1 MRGHTGPRR
10 TAVLT
15 VLAAFLMPAFGVGVA
30 SAIELGETVM
40 LKVPDLGEFPNPIEE
55 HQFTCR
61 AVTENA
67 VWLVQDTCSVDGS
80 GPGSLDSL
88 VWGNIFDQ
96 AELDVMTSEF
106 EGAGIDVWGTVTG
119 AFGGT
124 PVDTDGDPKVWVILA
139 TIRDA
144 YVQDPKDPYI
154 FVWVNPED
162 VDGSGL
168 FNNHDCFYI
177 NLHNYTG
184 SSGQLEVAKPNRL
197 ISIPNGLGELIRTI
211 LVPTEEL
218 WLIRGLGEIAQYETY
233 GVTYTDPGYLGIQR
247 NMEEFEKTPYLE
259 LPNYQASSWKYD
271 YTASRGQEFLWLM
284 YLRQRAGDDI
294 IPDIVQNTDETMLG
308 MDNIAYALNP
318 ASPDIQTDVVPIYK
332 DWLVCNL
339 YSELESTYGGG
350 IYTYD
355 FLLGDSLNFA
365 HVGNSAA
372 FQAKFD
378 GGYPIG
384 LWIAPEGAGLD
395 GPIWAS
401 QYDYFYGDYT
411 GNTTVAFNGMYSD
424 GSGSGPAINGAWVGI
439 LVTVDSTSMDIASI
453 SEITLNSWFN
463 GTFELANDA
472 SYLILTNNNEGG
484 ASDLRYV
491 LAQGLASP
499 AVNLTMYQGLVSEQY
514 VTLFTALYNTTSFRT
529 TGFDWVGP
537 IFTATLG
544 DSTSNQAMSLF
555 YGDIWNLRF
564 SAWDDG
570 TYDLTSTGFDS
581 SGVSQ
586 TVSRQLSVAHVV
598 GGNALGLEVTGARFD
613 VPGGAAAPGSM
624 VILAES
630 DLLGLAIASQA
641 TLEECGAMTGIVA
654 GPVTIS
660 DVMGT
665 LRFEA
670 ENGEAA
676 IHRYDEQ
683 GWHRFESY
691 YQDGYVCASVDEG
704 GIYVLGDGPGISS
717 PELPATLQFGGSFPN
732 PFQSETMI
740 SFSLPSTGHVSLR
753 VFDMS
758 GRLVRTLA
766 DGDMTAANHAVSW
779 DGRDHNGDLVG
790 AGVYF
795 CRLEAAGQISTQ
807 KMLRVE

>member
-1 MRGHTGPRR
+1 MRGNTGPRR
-10 TAVLT
+10 TAVLA
-15 VLAAFLMPAFGVGVA
+15 VLATFLMPAIGVGVA

-61 AVTENA
+61 AVTDNA
-67 VWLVQDTCSVDGS
+67 VWLVQDTCSVDGT

-96 AELDVMTSEF
+96 AELDVMTGEF
-106 EGAGIDVWGTVTG
+106 EGSGVDVWATVTG
-119 AFGGT
+119 AFGGE
-124 PVDTDGDPKVWVILA
+124 PVDTDGDPRVWVILA
-139 TIRDA
+139 TIRDE

-154 FVWVNPED
+154 FVYVNPED
-162 VDGSGL
+162 VDESGL

-184 SSGQLEVAKPNRL
+184 SAGQLDVARPNRL
-197 ISIPNGLGELIRTI
+197 ISIPTGLGELIRTI
-211 LVPTEEL
+211 LVPEEEL

-233 GVTYTDPGYLGIQR
+233 GITYTDPGNLGIRR
-247 NMEEFEKTPYLE
+247 NMDEFEKQPYLD
-259 LPNYQASSWKYD
+259 LLNYQSTTWKYD
-271 YTASRGQEFLWLM
+271 YTAGRGQEFLWLM
-284 YLRQRAGDDI
+284 YLRQRVGDDI
-294 IPDIVQNTDETMLG
+294 IADIVQDTTSTVTG
-308 MDNIAYALNP
+308 MDVIAGAINP
-318 ASPDIQTDVVPIYK
+318 TAPDIQADIVPLYK

-339 YSELESTYGGG
+339 YSSLESGYGGG

-355 FLLGDSLNFA
+355 FLVGDSLNFM
-365 HVGNSAA
+365 HVGNPAA
-372 FQAKFD
+372 FEGKFSGYPLGIWIAADD
-378 GGYPIG
+378 GG
-384 LWIAPEGAGLD
+384 LT

-401 QYDYFYGDYT
+401 QYDYFYEDYSA
-411 GNTTVAFNGMYSD
+411 NTTVYFNGMYSD
-424 GSGSGPAINGAWVGI
+424 GSGSGSAINGAWIG
-439 LVTVDSTSMDIASI
+439 LRVTIDSTAMDIASVG
-453 SEITLNSWFN
+453 EITLDSWFN
-463 GTFELANDA
+463 GTFELVDDA
-472 SYLILTNNNEGG
+472 TYLIVTNNNEGG
-484 ASDLRYV
+484 ATDLRYV
-491 LAQGLASP
+491 LAQGLIPP
-499 AVNLTMYQGLVSEQY
+499 AVNLTMHQGLVSEQY
-514 VTLFTALYNTTSFRT
+514 VTLYTVLYNTTSFRT

-570 TYDLTSTGFDS
+570 TYDLTSVGFDS
-581 SGVSQ
+581 TGLSH
-586 TVSRQLSVAHVV
+586 TVTRQLSVEHVV
-598 GGNALGLEVTGARFD
+598 GTNSLGLEVTGVRFD

-624 VILAES
+624 IMLAES
-630 DLLGLAIASQA
+630 DLLGLAIASQS

-670 ENGEAA
+670 ENAEAA
-676 IHRYDEQ
+676 IHRYDDQ
-683 GWHRFESY
+683 GWHRIESY
-691 YQDGYVCASVDEG
+691 YQSGYMCAPVDEG

-717 PELPATLQFGGSFPN
+717 PELPAVLQLGGSFPN

-740 SFSLPSTGHVSLR
+740 RFSLPSTGHVRLR
-753 VFDMS
+753 VYDMS
-758 GRLVRTLA
+758 GRLVCTLA
-766 DGDMTAANHAVSW
+766 DGAMTAANHAVSW

-795 CRLEAAGQISTQ
+795 CRLEAAGQIQTQ